1 MFVSRCNSNVGR
13 TGGQQLVSI
22 DQGCLYVGLI
32 IHELM
37 HAAGFYHEQC
47 RTDRDD
53 HVVVNWDNIQ
63 EGFKLNFNK
72 LGPDVIQY
80 LGAPYDIG

>member
-1 MFVSRCNSNVGR
+1 
-13 TGGQQLVSI
+13 
-22 DQGCLYVGLI
+22 
-32 IHELM
+32 M

-53 HVVVNWDNIQ
+53 YVVVNWDNIQ

-72 LGPDVIQY
+72 LGPDMIQY
-80 LGAPYDIG
+80 LGAPYDIGLLFHNI